1 MRSTRARRRQA
12 CFLTAAM
19 AAALAAAAGGCAE
32 APASAQS
39 RPVHSPSALRAS
51 EGLAA
56 GRTAPIP
63 LSVVRR
69 LGKGYLYLL
78 AGPDATDTNLWLI
91 SDGTEHQL
99 TFGAPNSAV
108 SSFGAAP
115 AGIVLSDDQFGADDL
130 AQLTTRGL
138 RWLPNGKSSDLHQA
152 SSATMT
158 ASGKILYITPP
169 DALGYPD
176 SKNFALRGQNTFSG
190 RSRIIYR
197 STGPLSDPAPGP
209 QGQIALIRQPSA
221 ADDKSTTVVVIS
233 GHGRPRTVRTGY
245 KFPDAL
251 TWSANAP
258 DLIVATWPLRAEAI
272 STSGARTALPGG
284 WFPITWTPAGT
295 RLIVISTSR
304 IGYWSPKHPHAI
316 TAIGPLE
323 RGQEVSL
330 ATWLDRAAAL
340 DASQR

>member
-1 MRSTRARRRQA
+1 MRSTRARRRQT

-32 APASAQS
+32 APASAQP
-39 RPVHSPSALRAS
+39 RPVHSSSASHAS
-51 EGLAA
+51 EELAA
-56 GRTAPIP
+56 ARTAPIP

-78 AGPDATDTNLWLI
+78 AGPNASDTNLWLI

-115 AGIVLSDDQFGADDL
+115 AGIDLSDDQFGADDL

-190 RSRIIYR
+190 TSRIIYQ
-197 STGPLSDPAPGP
+197 STGPLSDPVSGP
-209 QGQIALIRQPSA
+209 RRQIALIRQPRVTH
-221 ADDKSTTVVVIS
+221 DKSTTVIVIS
-233 GHGRPRTVRTGY
+233 SHGRARKIKTGY

-251 TWSANAP
+251 AWSADAP

-272 STSGARTALPGG
+272 GTSGARTALPGG
-284 WFPITWTPAGT
+284 WFPITWNPAGT
-295 RLIVISTSR
+295 RLVVVSTSR
-304 IGYWSPKHPHAI
+304 IGYWSPKHPRAI
-316 TAIGPLE
+316 TVIGALD
-323 RGQEVSL
+323 RGQEVAL
-330 ATWLDRAAAL
+330 ATWLDRPAAL